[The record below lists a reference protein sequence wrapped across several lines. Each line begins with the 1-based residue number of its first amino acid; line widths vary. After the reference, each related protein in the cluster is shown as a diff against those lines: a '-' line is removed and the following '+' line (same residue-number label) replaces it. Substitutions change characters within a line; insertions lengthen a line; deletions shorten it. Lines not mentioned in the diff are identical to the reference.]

1 MVTIKGTQM
10 QNFIKELRA
19 LNKNNPHAEE
29 IINTVERGSKHHV
42 DKDCQASFLMAKRTN
57 K

>member
-1 MVTIKGTQM
+1 M